1 MSKQKKIAFYV
12 FGMTQLQDLLPV
24 YLCFKKNNY
33 NPWICF
39 LDCLERKRQLRYYE
53 GQELKSF
60 IEDVCEKNN
69 LSPPEVDYF
78 GQSDQGK
85 FEKKYSQQ
93 APDVVV
99 LQGCSHKYIRW
110 IPKAS
115 DSKVINMSYHFD
127 VNEKSSLYKIDYNIV
142 TQEKYLDLYK
152 DFRFESRY
160 FGDVKMDHCHYL
172 ETPTSNFSI
181 PNKEKICFIAE
192 THLRIKSD
200 GSILMSASKTPY
212 EEKVFKN
219 DNSLQFVSKM
229 LDFLKAQ
236 GFYVVWKEREKGFP
250 KGVAGGW
257 DNILNHIES
266 KPDLVIE
273 RDLNFPSS
281 LIYLPFISD
290 VSLTLN
296 ISTTTQIIRSLTNKI
311 VNVHTDEDFARQ
323 MEKVLES
330 SSDRKVLSYTK
341 PNVSEEIF
349 NFIVNEV

>member
-1 MSKQKKIAFYV
+1 
-12 FGMTQLQDLLPV
+12 
-24 YLCFKKNNY
+24 
-33 NPWICF
+33 
-39 LDCLERKRQLRYYE
+39 
-53 GQELKSF
+53 
-60 IEDVCEKNN
+60 
-69 LSPPEVDYF
+69 
-78 GQSDQGK
+78 
-85 FEKKYSQQ
+85 
-93 APDVVV
+93 
-99 LQGCSHKYIRW
+99 
-110 IPKAS
+110 
-115 DSKVINMSYHFD
+115 
-127 VNEKSSLYKIDYNIV
+127 
-142 TQEKYLDLYK
+142 
-152 DFRFESRY
+152 
-160 FGDVKMDHCHYL
+160 
-172 ETPTSNFSI
+172 
-181 PNKEKICFIAE
+181 
-192 THLRIKSD
+192 
-200 GSILMSASKTPY
+200 MSASKTPY